1 MHEHHC
7 TGSQLPGPAVV
18 IVGDMIKERLD
29 QARSFGCA
37 TIDLTRRGELPDM
50 IKQIVGEPV
59 VDAAVDCVGFEAR
72 GHGTGANE
80 APATVLNSAMTV
92 TRAAGRVGIPDL
104 YVTGDPGS
112 IDEDAKFVSLV
123 SALVWVGS
131 SSSPSPQDSVLL
143 CATIAS

>member
-59 VDAAVDCVGFEAR
+59 VDAVLGLFFPVL
-72 GHGTGANE
+72 
-80 APATVLNSAMTV
+80 APWDICSQN
-92 TRAAGRVGIPDL
+92 RRVAP
-104 YVTGDPGS
+104 VQ
-112 IDEDAKFVSLV
+112 SL
-123 SALVWVGS
+123 
-131 SSSPSPQDSVLL
+131 SSPILPS
-143 CATIAS
+143 